1 MRAKGSRCATPGTS
15 RSLRHCGYIPFSMH
29 NRSDKGFGE
38 GDAEPAPLLKEVYLL
53 KELVGGSFTIHIKR
67 KVVRKC
73 QVAEFGSPLHP
84 VVKFRLIQ
92 KAQKS
97 VNKQN
102 EQERGKGGTLSCARV
117 HEDVC
122 CFMFPDTDSHRSQ
135 VVEALEKINIRN
147 PKLL

>member
-73 QVAEFGSPLHP
+73 QVAEFRSPLHP

-102 EQERGKGGTLSCARV
+102 EQERGRA
-117 HEDVC
+117 E
-122 CFMFPDTDSHRSQ
+122 P
-135 VVEALEKINIRN
+135 
-147 PKLL
+147 